1 MINIR
6 FGFMPNTVH
15 VSKKEKR
22 EKMINVKNEIRHC
35 PSCFFPISKNKAS
48 RLEIKKKILV

>member
-1 MINIR
+1 
-6 FGFMPNTVH
+6 MPNTVH

-22 EKMINVKNEIRHC
+22 EKMINVKNEIYC
-35 PSCFFPISKNKAS
+35 PSCFFPVSKNKAS

>member
-22 EKMINVKNEIRHC
+22 EKMINVKNEIYC
-35 PSCFFPISKNKAS
+35 PSCFFPVSKNKAS